1 MQLKLVF
8 IFLMTMTIFTSSFGE
23 VLSKKNAVQ
32 KLSSVEIQ
40 WEDYKE
46 ATKYQVQVF
55 NSKNKFLKTFES
67 KTSLLKF
74 KSTSGKVK
82 IRGRFLNT
90 YGHYSQWS
98 EFINIEVPPES
109 VEFNKS
115 ADINAQGKNGIFAPL
130 TAKASNLTLKG
141 KLKLEWP
148 ESAQTKKYKL
158 KIYDKD
164 KKLVQELISKN
175 PNAQIELDAGE
186 FEYSITSIGND
197 DILGKEIFSPQKINI
212 NAAQLP
218 DILFKVES
226 SNKNTNDFKILIPKK
241 PNILISGKLEY
252 SYHLEDKWEVIQ
264 EITKTAESWSPG
276 PNLKPGKYKISFWGK
291 KVGWQNSIP
300 FNYEFVIKPTE
311 ESIESVIKEIRSI
324 TN

>member
-1 MQLKLVF
+1 MQLTLVF
-8 IFLMTMTIFTSSFGE
+8 IFLITISIFTASFGE
-23 VLSKKNAVQ
+23 VLAKKNTVQ

-82 IRGRFLNT
+82 IRGRFLNP
-90 YGHYSQWS
+90 YGRYSQWS

-115 ADINAQGKNGIFAPL
+115 TDKNSLDKNGSPEPI
-130 TAKASNLTLKG
+130 TAKASNLTMKG

-148 ESAQTKKYKL
+148 ESAQTKKYKI
-158 KIYDKD
+158 KIYDRD

-175 PNAQIELDAGE
+175 PNIQIELDAGE
-186 FEYSITSIGND
+186 FEYSVTSVGND

-212 NAAQLP
+212 TAAQLP
-218 DILFKVES
+218 DIQFKVES
-226 SNKNTNDFKILIPKK
+226 PDKNTNNFKILIPKK
-241 PNILISGKLEY
+241 PNVLISGKLEY

-264 EITKTAESWSPG
+264 EIAETAKSWSPG

-311 ESIESVIKEIRSI
+311 ESIESVIKEILSA